1 MLKKIH
7 YYYNKLKFILPE
19 ILRKKLVIL
28 YFLMLIAAI
37 LELLSIGSIPIFIS
51 FLVDKHSEL
60 LILNYDIKSVLNN
73 FFHGVNLIKIFPLIV
88 IFLFLIKNIFLL
100 FILYV
105 EQKIIR
111 DVKIFFV
118 NKVFEAYI
126 NKPYA
131 FFLDKNSSEI
141 TRNVINESQTATSL
155 IANVLQFSR
164 EFSLLIVIF
173 LLLVFFE
180 PFITLFSVSTLL
192 IFGIVFYKIFNNFLK
207 IQGEIRLKF
216 LSKVFEGINTMIGAI
231 KEIKIYFN
239 ENFFLEKF
247 KKNSNLYEN
256 VVFRVSVVQKSPRIF
271 FEFISIMILF
281 IVFYIF
287 IGLERDIFNILPI
300 LSLLVISLFRLMP
313 AFSTMSSNIYYI
325 KYVKESFDRVSNEII
340 SFTQDIKD
348 NVKKKNLN
356 VEQENLLKVSNL
368 EFFYQSNK
376 NIVPLSNINFDVRKG
391 DMVGIIGQSGAGKST
406 LINLILGLLSP
417 TSGRII
423 YDRKKSIKKNFFS
436 YVPQDIYLLD
446 GSLKENIIFGED
458 DDLPDKNYLN
468 DIAKA
473 AGLSNL
479 IQKNKKGL
487 DLIVGERGI
496 RLSGGE
502 KQRVGIA
509 RALYKDP
516 EILILDEATSSL
528 DNKTESDIM
537 GSINSLKKKLTI
549 IIVSHRLST
558 IKNCDYIFFI
568 KDGKIFDKGNLNYL
582 LKKYPED
589 LFEKN

>member
-1 MLKKIH
+1 MISL
-7 YYYNKLKFILPE
+7 
-19 ILRKKLVIL
+19 
-28 YFLMLIAAI
+28 
-37 LELLSIGSIPIFIS
+37 GSIPVFVS
-51 FLVDKHSEL
+51 FLIDNQSEL
-60 LILNYDIKSVLNN
+60 LILNYDIKSSLVN
-73 FFHGVNLIKIFPLIV
+73 FFPGVNLIKIFPLVV
-88 IFLFLIKNIFLL
+88 IFLFLFKNLFLL
-100 FILYV
+100 FVLYL

-118 NKVFEAYI
+118 NNIFEAYI
-126 NKPYA
+126 KKPYA
-131 FFLDKNSSEI
+131 FFLDKNSSEL
-141 TRNVINESQTATSL
+141 TRNIINESQTATSL
-155 IANVLQFSR
+155 IANILQFSR
-164 EFSLLIVIF
+164 EFSVLIVIF

-180 PFITLFSVSTLL
+180 PFITLFSISTLL
-192 IFGIVFYKIFNNFLK
+192 IFGLFFYKIFNKFLK
-207 IQGEIRLKF
+207 VQGEIRLKF
-216 LSKVFEGINTMIGAI
+216 LSKVFDGINTMIGAI
-231 KEIKIYFN
+231 KDIKIYFK

-256 VVFRVSVVQKSPRIF
+256 VMFKVSVVQRSPRIF
-271 FEFISIMILF
+271 FEFISVMVLF
-281 IVFYIF
+281 VVFYIF
-287 IGLERDIFNILPI
+287 IGLDKDILSILPI
-300 LSLLVISLFRLMP
+300 LGLLVISIVRLMP

-325 KYVKESFDRVSNEII
+325 KYVKESFDRVSDEII
-340 SFTQDIKD
+340 SFTKNITD
-348 NVKKKNLN
+348 NLKNKKLN
-356 VEQENLLKVSNL
+356 ESQENLLKISNL

-376 NIVPLSNINFDVRKG
+376 NIVPLSNINLDISKG

-417 TSGRII
+417 TSGNIT

-458 DDLPDKNYLN
+458 DRSDNNYLN
-468 DIAKA
+468 GIVEA

-479 IQKNKKGL
+479 IEKNKKGL
-487 DLIVGERGI
+487 NLIVGERGI
-496 RLSGGE
+496 RLSGGQ
-502 KQRVGIA
+502 KQRIGIA

-528 DNKTESDIM
+528 DNKTESAIM

-558 IKNCDYIFFI
+558 IKNCDNIFFI

>member
-1 MLKKIH
+1 MFKNIH
-7 YYYNKLKFILPE
+7 HYFNKLKFILPTA
-19 ILRKKLVIL
+19 LKRKLIKL
-28 YFLMLIAAI
+28 YFLLLVAAVFEMI
-37 LELLSIGSIPIFIS
+37 SLGSIPVFVS
-51 FLVDKHSEL
+51 FLIDNQSEL
-60 LILNYDIKSVLNN
+60 LILNYDIKSSLVN
-73 FFHGVNLIKIFPLIV
+73 FFPGVNLIKVFPLVV
-88 IFLFLIKNIFLL
+88 IFLFLFKNLFLL
-100 FILYV
+100 FVSYF

-118 NKVFEAYI
+118 NNIFEAYI
-126 NKPYA
+126 KKPYA
-131 FFLDKNSSEI
+131 FFLDKNSSEL
-141 TRNVINESQTATSL
+141 TRNIVNESQTATSL
-155 IANVLQFSR
+155 IANILQFSR
-164 EFSLLIVIF
+164 EFSVLIVIF

-180 PFITLFSVSTLL
+180 PFITLFSISTLL
-192 IFGIVFYKIFNNFLK
+192 IFGLFFYKIFNNFLK
-207 IQGEIRLKF
+207 VQGEIRLKF
-216 LSKVFEGINTMIGAI
+216 LSKVFDGINTMIGAI
-231 KEIKIYFN
+231 KDIKIYFK

-256 VVFRVSVVQKSPRIF
+256 VMFKVSVVQRSPRIF
-271 FEFISIMILF
+271 FEFISVMVLF
-281 IVFYIF
+281 AVFYIF
-287 IGLERDIFNILPI
+287 IGLDKDILSILPI
-300 LSLLVISLFRLMP
+300 LGLLVISIVRLMP

-325 KYVKESFDRVSNEII
+325 KYVKESFDRVSDEII
-340 SFTQDIKD
+340 SFTKNIKD
-348 NVKKKNLN
+348 NFKNKKLN
-356 VEQENLLKVSNL
+356 ETQENLLKISSL

-376 NIVPLSNINFDVRKG
+376 NIVPLSNINLDIIKG

-417 TSGRII
+417 TSGKIT
-423 YDRKKSIKKNFFS
+423 YDRTKSIKRNFFS

-458 DDLPDKNYLN
+458 DRSDSNYLN
-468 DIAKA
+468 GIVEA

-479 IQKNKKGL
+479 IEKNKKGL

-528 DNKTESDIM
+528 DNKTESAIM

-558 IKNCDYIFFI
+558 IKNCDNIFFI

>member
-1 MLKKIH
+1 MFKNIH
-7 YYYNKLKFILPE
+7 HYFNKLKFILPTA
-19 ILRKKLVIL
+19 LKKKLITL
-28 YFLMLIAAI
+28 YFLLLVAAVFEMI
-37 LELLSIGSIPIFIS
+37 SLGSIPVFVS
-51 FLVDKHSEL
+51 FLIDNQSEL
-60 LILNYDIKSVLNN
+60 LILNYDIKSSLVN
-73 FFHGVNLIKIFPLIV
+73 FFPGVNLIKIFPLVV
-88 IFLFLIKNIFLL
+88 IFLFLFKNLFLL
-100 FILYV
+100 FVLYL

-118 NKVFEAYI
+118 NNIFEAYI
-126 NKPYA
+126 KKPYA
-131 FFLDKNSSEI
+131 FFLDKNSSEL
-141 TRNVINESQTATSL
+141 TRNIINESQTATSL
-155 IANVLQFSR
+155 IANILQFSR
-164 EFSLLIVIF
+164 EFSVLIVIF

-180 PFITLFSVSTLL
+180 PFITLFSISTLL
-192 IFGIVFYKIFNNFLK
+192 IFGLFFYKIFNKFLK
-207 IQGEIRLKF
+207 VQGEIRLKF
-216 LSKVFEGINTMIGAI
+216 LSKVFDGINTMIGAI
-231 KEIKIYFN
+231 KDIKIYFK

-256 VVFRVSVVQKSPRIF
+256 VMFKVSVVQRSPRIF
-271 FEFISIMILF
+271 FEFISVMVLF
-281 IVFYIF
+281 VVFYIF
-287 IGLERDIFNILPI
+287 IGLDKDILSILPI
-300 LSLLVISLFRLMP
+300 LGLLVISIVRLMP

-325 KYVKESFDRVSNEII
+325 KYVKESFDRVSDEII
-340 SFTQDIKD
+340 SFTKNITD
-348 NVKKKNLN
+348 NLKNKKLN
-356 VEQENLLKVSNL
+356 ESQENLLKISNL

-376 NIVPLSNINFDVRKG
+376 NIVPLSNINLDISKG

-417 TSGRII
+417 TSGNIT

-458 DDLPDKNYLN
+458 DRSDNNYLN
-468 DIAKA
+468 GIVEA

-479 IQKNKKGL
+479 IEKNKKGL

-528 DNKTESDIM
+528 DNKTESAIM

-558 IKNCDYIFFI
+558 IKNCDNIFFI

>member
-1 MLKKIH
+1 MFKNIH
-7 YYYNKLKFILPE
+7 HYFNKLKFILPTA
-19 ILRKKLVIL
+19 LKRKLIKL
-28 YFLMLIAAI
+28 YFLLLVAAVFEMI
-37 LELLSIGSIPIFIS
+37 SLGSIPIFVS
-51 FLVDKHSEL
+51 FLIDNQSEL
-60 LILNYDIKSVLNN
+60 LILNYDIKSSLVN
-73 FFHGVNLIKIFPLIV
+73 FFPGVNLIKVFPLVV
-88 IFLFLIKNIFLL
+88 IFLFLFKNLFLL
-100 FILYV
+100 FVLYF

-118 NKVFEAYI
+118 NNIFEAYI
-126 NKPYA
+126 KKPYA
-131 FFLDKNSSEI
+131 FFLDKNSSEL
-141 TRNVINESQTATSL
+141 TRNIINESQTATSL
-155 IANVLQFSR
+155 IANILQFSR
-164 EFSLLIVIF
+164 EFSVLIVIF

-180 PFITLFSVSTLL
+180 PFITLFSISTLL
-192 IFGIVFYKIFNNFLK
+192 IFGLFFYKIFNNFLK
-207 IQGEIRLKF
+207 VQGEIRLKF
-216 LSKVFEGINTMIGAI
+216 LSKVFDGINTMIGAI
-231 KEIKIYFN
+231 KDIKIYFK

-247 KKNSNLYEN
+247 KENSNLYEN
-256 VVFRVSVVQKSPRIF
+256 VMFKVSVVQRSPRIF
-271 FEFISIMILF
+271 FEFISVMVLF

-287 IGLERDIFNILPI
+287 IGLDKNIFSILPI
-300 LSLLVISLFRLMP
+300 LGLLVISIVRLMP

-325 KYVKESFDRVSNEII
+325 KYVKESFDRVSDEII
-340 SFTQDIKD
+340 SFTQNIKEK
-348 NVKKKNLN
+348 NKNKNLN
-356 VEQENLLKVSNL
+356 ERQENLLKISNL

-376 NIVPLSNINFDVRKG
+376 NIVPLRNINLDISKG

-417 TSGRII
+417 TSGNIT
-423 YDRKKSIKKNFFS
+423 YNRKKSIKRNFFS

-458 DDLPDKNYLN
+458 DRSDNNYLN
-468 DIAKA
+468 GIVEAS
-473 AGLSNL
+473 GLSNL
-479 IQKNKKGL
+479 IEKNKKGL

-528 DNKTESDIM
+528 DNKTESAIM

-549 IIVSHRLST
+549 IIVTHRLST
-558 IKNCDYIFFI
+558 IKNCDNIFFI

-582 LKKYPED
+582 LKKYPAD